1 MCQNFATVNSTLT
14 NLAWYG
20 RNVTY
25 DLLFFYS
32 TFLSLLTSLI
42 DFFSLLTICLSL
54 PISVCGNLRC
64 VGMLGNVLG
73 MLCNVPDMLFCKVLG
88 VLHRRKTP
96 YLLSYKLWSQGSSV
110 PPSFNMCRHAWQLLG
125 MLGNVLGRPRHALQH
140 PRHGLQRPRYG
151 LQRPRHACNIL
162 GVLGMLFCKVLG
174 VPHRRKTPLLAVL

>member
-54 PISVCGNLRC
+54 PIGVCGNLRC

-73 MLCNVPDMLFCKVLG
+73 ML
-88 VLHRRKTP
+88 
-96 YLLSYKLWSQGSSV
+96 
-110 PPSFNMCRHAWQLLG
+110 
-125 MLGNVLGRPRHALQH
+125 GNVLGRPRHGLQH

-174 VPHRRKTPLLAVL
+174 VPHRRKTPSLAAL

>member
-54 PISVCGNLRC
+54 LIGVCGNLRC
-64 VGMLGNVLG
+64 VGMLGNVLDMLGNVLG
-73 MLCNVPDMLFCKVLG
+73 MLCNVP
-88 VLHRRKTP
+88 
-96 YLLSYKLWSQGSSV
+96 
-110 PPSFNMCRHAWQLLG
+110 
-125 MLGNVLGRPRHALQH
+125 
-140 PRHGLQRPRYG
+140 
-151 LQRPRHACNIL
+151 
-162 GVLGMLFCKVLG
+162 GMLFCKVLG